1 MGSSRRSTAKAWRPS
16 WPPSKTAMPTDVVT
30 WPRYGCLAP
39 IVAGSGHTSPL
50 GPLRA
55 ELGETSIR
63 SFTIG
68 HLLGRHQS
76 LETRP
81 ALDGHSARR
90 SATLA
95 DAKRRVKRLS
105 EEFSPRSAEAA
116 GPYRTRTWWRRDREV
131 LPAASVAW
139 STYEKVPRSQA
150 PAEVFPLQLTR
161 WRPAAWV
168 PLGSTRT
175 TLVLA

>member
-1 MGSSRRSTAKAWRPS
+1 MGFAHGLRDFGGTAEVCSGEVPSGWFLPSIHREGLATVLAAVEDGDADGRGDLAEVRS
-16 WPPSKTAMPTDVVT
+16 
-30 WPRYGCLAP
+30 LAP

-50 GPLRA
+50 GPFRA

-81 ALDGHSARR
+81 ALDGRSARR

-131 LPAASVAW
+131 LPAASVAS
-139 STYEKVPRSQA
+139 ST
-150 PAEVFPLQLTR
+150 
-161 WRPAAWV
+161 
-168 PLGSTRT
+168 
-175 TLVLA
+175 